1 MNHQPDAALI
11 VLAGGSG
18 SRMANSM
25 SDDGD
30 NHTSDNHTS
39 DDPGTDSSNS
49 DSPNTDSAGTQ
60 DARVNKFNK
69 VYLPLGGRDILEY
82 CLATADRCPMLAQIV
97 LVIRLGDE
105 EHAAELLDRLNLNHP
120 VHVTLGGSTRQG
132 SEYAGLCHLRDD
144 IESGEVGIVSIHDG
158 ARPFMSRDLLE
169 TTINIARHAGGA
181 IPGLP
186 LGENLYR
193 VTSDL
198 IQPLPTDELRRVQTP
213 QTFQSQPLLEAYDQA
228 AATGFQ
234 GVDTAETVER
244 FTDLEVRVVPG
255 DHRNIKVTFVEDMF
269 VAEQYAGTWQ
279 PLTEVDQQP

>member
-1 MNHQPDAALI
+1 MDHQPDAALI

-18 SRMANSM
+18 SRMADSM
-25 SDDGD
+25 NDGGD
-30 NHTSDNHTS
+30 NDIA
-39 DDPGTDSSNS
+39 SSS
-49 DSPNTDSAGTQ
+49 QNTAPPENTEAGKKF
-60 DARVNKFNK
+60 NPKKFNK

-82 CLATADRCPMLAQIV
+82 CLTTADRCPAVATIV
-97 LVIRLGDE
+97 LVIRRGDE
-105 EHAAELLDRLNLNHP
+105 DHAAELLERLELNHP

-144 IESGEVGIVSIHDG
+144 IESGRLGIVAIHDG
-158 ARPFMSRDLLE
+158 ARPFMSRHLLE
-169 TTINIARHAGGA
+169 TTINVARQAGGA

-193 VTSDL
+193 ITSDL
-198 IQPLPTDELRRVQTP
+198 IQPLPTEELRRVQTP
-213 QTFQSQPLLEAYDQA
+213 QTFQAGPLLDAYDQA

-244 FTDLEVRVVPG
+244 FTDLQVRVVPG

-269 VAEQYAGTWQ
+269 VAEQYAGAWSPGATTDTQ
-279 PLTEVDQQP
+279 PESRAN

>member
-18 SRMANSM
+18 SRMADSM
-25 SDDGD
+25 DQTGG
-30 NHTSDNHTS
+30 N
-39 DDPGTDSSNS
+39 G
-49 DSPNTDSAGTQ
+49 
-60 DARVNKFNK
+60 KFNK
-69 VYLPLGGRDILEY
+69 VYLPLGGRDILDY
-82 CLATADRCPMLAQIV
+82 CLTTADQSPTVAKIV
-97 LVIRLGDE
+97 LVIRRGDE
-105 EHAAELLDRLNLNHP
+105 DHAAELLDRLQLAHP
-120 VHVTLGGSTRQG
+120 VAVTLGGATRQD
-132 SEYAGLCHLRDD
+132 SEYAGLCELRDE
-144 IESGEVGIVSIHDG
+144 IESGKITIVGIHDG

-169 TTINIARHAGGA
+169 TTINVARHSGGA

-193 VTSDL
+193 ITSDL
-198 IQPLPTDELRRVQTP
+198 IQPLPTEELRRVQTP
-213 QTFQSQPLLEAYDQA
+213 QTFRARPLLDAYDQA

-269 VAEQYAGTWQ
+269 VAEQYAGAWQ
-279 PLTEVDQQP
+279 PGPDRP